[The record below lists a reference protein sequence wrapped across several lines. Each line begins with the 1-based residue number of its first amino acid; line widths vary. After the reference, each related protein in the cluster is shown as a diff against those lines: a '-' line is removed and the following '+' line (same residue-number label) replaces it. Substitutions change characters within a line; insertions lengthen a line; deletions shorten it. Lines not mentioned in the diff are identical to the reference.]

1 MLRLLSLA
9 VLLGGASVHAQD
21 WDLVWSDEFDVDGA
35 PDPANWNY
43 DIGGHGWG
51 NAERQFYTDRTENA
65 RVEGGVLV
73 IEAREEAWEGS
84 DYTSARLVT
93 RGTAAWTYGRIEARI
108 KLPSGQGIWPAFWM
122 LPTDSPYG
130 GWPVGGEIDI
140 MEYLGHDTDRVYGTL
155 HYGGGSI
162 GHRYT
167 GTHFDLTEGGFDEG
181 FHTFAIEWE
190 PRRIRWFVDGELY
203 QTQVNW
209 TSAGGPYPA
218 PFDSP
223 FHLLLNVAVGGRWP
237 GYPDETTT
245 FPQRMEVDYV
255 RVYQDAE
262 AYPEVTLADP
272 SGGGTV
278 EAGATLVLEATAE
291 DNDPI
296 ESVRFLQGDGVLGAD
311 IFAPYGLTV
320 EGVADGCYSL
330 RAQATDAVGYT
341 GASGPVELVV
351 GGGCPAGSAWPY
363 LIRPAEVPGVVQAEY
378 FDLGGAGV
386 AYSDF
391 SAENTGGGIRPD
403 EGVDLRP
410 SKDDGGGDDLTDVQA
425 REWVT
430 YTVDVA
436 DAGRYRVQARM
447 ASGVGGTLRLSL
459 DGDDLTGDVTLPPTG
474 GDISYRNVEVGEV
487 VLPAGRHV
495 LRVDFRSGGLSVNN
509 FRFNFLG
516 GVAAEDDAGGG
527 LGLRVTP
534 TPAVGRARVA
544 FELPAAGRVEVRVLD
559 MLGRQVRRLVSDDF
573 SGGEHVAE
581 VDLAGF
587 APGVYTVALVAER
600 EVRTAPL
607 VVVR

>member
-1 MLRLLSLA
+1 MLRLLFLA
-9 VLLGGASVHAQD
+9 LLLGSASVHAQD
-21 WDLVWSDEFDVDGA
+21 WQLVWSDEFDVDGA

-51 NAERQFYTDRTENA
+51 NAERQFYTDRTDNA
-65 RVEGGVLV
+65 RVEDGVLV
-73 IEAREEAWEGS
+73 IEAREEEYEGN

-108 KLPSGQGIWPAFWM
+108 KLPFGQGIWPAFWM

-140 MEYLGHDTDRVYGTL
+140 MEYLGHETSRVHGTL

-167 GTHFDLTEGGFDEG
+167 GTSYDLPEGSFDED

-190 PRRIRWFVDGELY
+190 PRRIRWYVDGELY
-203 QTQVNW
+203 QTQISW

-223 FHLLLNVAVGGRWP
+223 FHLLLNVAVGGQWP

-262 AYPEVTLADP
+262 AYPEVGLADP

-278 EAGATLVLEATAE
+278 EAGATLTLEATAE

-296 ESVRFLQGDGVLGAD
+296 EEVRFLQGDGVLGAD

-320 EGVADGCYSL
+320 EGVVDGCYALS
-330 RAQATDAVGYT
+330 AQATDAVGYT
-341 GASGPVELVV
+341 GRSEPVDLVV
-351 GGGCPAGSAWPY
+351 GEGCPDGTAWPY
-363 LIRPAEVPGVVQAEY
+363 LMRPAEVPGVVQAEY
-378 FDLGGAGV
+378 FDLGGADV
-386 AYSDF
+386 AYRDF
-391 SAENTGGGIRPD
+391 SSANTGEGIRLG

-410 SKDDGGGDDLTDVQA
+410 SKDDGGGHDLTDVSA

-430 YTVDVA
+430 YTIDVA
-436 DAGRYRVQARM
+436 EAGRYRVQARM
-447 ASGVGGTLRLSL
+447 ASGVGGTVRLSL
-459 DGDDLTGDVTLPPTG
+459 DGDDLTEDIALPPTG
-474 GDISYRNVEVGEV
+474 GDITYRNEVIAEVE
-487 VLPAGRHV
+487 LPAGRHV
-495 LRVDFRSGGLSVNN
+495 FRVDFRSGGLSINN
-509 FRFNFLG
+509 FRFNYLG
-516 GVAAEDDAGGG
+516 GVAVEDDAPGG
-527 LGLRVTP
+527 LGLRVAP
-534 TPAVGRARVA
+534 TPAAGRARIA
-544 FELPAAGRVEVRVLD
+544 FELPTSGPVLVRVLD
-559 MLGRQVRRLVSDDF
+559 ALGREVRRVMAEDLAAGD
-573 SGGEHVAE
+573 HATE
-581 VDLAGF
+581 VDLSGL
-587 APGVYTVALVAER
+587 APGVYTVTLAAGRDLR
-600 EVRTAPL
+600 SAPL